1 MNGGSIMTTIQI
13 KVPNWLDYIFTFPL
27 LTYRLLRFGYSFR
40 RIPLGESKYTIVDPQ
55 DFYRFNIFNW
65 CLRETETNTYAIRQI
80 SCPKNKARIVSLHR
94 EIMNNPDGLLV
105 DHANGDGL
113 DNRRT
118 NLRLATHSQNQFN
131 KRKTKS
137 KTSSRFIGVY
147 FEKRKNRWMA
157 RIHYHGK
164 RIWLGSFKSESDAA
178 LAYDKA
184 ALEYHKEF
192 ARLNFPERS
201 AGPRI

>member
-1 MNGGSIMTTIQI
+1 MLWTQN
-13 KVPNWLDYIFTFPL
+13 
-27 LTYRLLRFGYSFR
+27 
-40 RIPLGESKYTIVDPQ
+40 
-55 DFYRFNIFNW
+55 
-65 CLRETETNTYAIRQI
+65 AIRQI

-164 RIWLGSFKSESDAA
+164 RIWLGSFKSEFDAA
-178 LAYDKA
+178 KAYDA
-184 ALEYHKEF
+184 AAKKYHGEF
-192 ARLNFPERS
+192 ARLNFPEAATPS
-201 AGPRI
+201 